1 MPAPLSA
8 AAWDRLTARVAT
20 ARDLAAP
27 ALADWWREVARHEP
41 ELLPWLRVL
50 LGDPDS
56 GGAAEDRP
64 TSRTEGDSRNG
75 RF

>member
-8 AAWDRLTARVAT
+8 AAWDRLTARVPT
-20 ARDLAAP
+20 ARGLPAE
-27 ALADWWREVARHEP
+27 ALAGWWREVARQDP

-50 LGDPDS
+50 LDDPQE
-56 GGAAEDRP
+56 AASDAP
-64 TSRTEGDSRNG
+64 SNGSDTDG